1 MEGLLTPVSTS
12 YKSSEKPVEDAL
24 YVYPSSLKVTLA
36 LKYPHASH
44 PATKYLVLPCSSEY
58 IRGFCSEILTD
69 FEILG
74 L

>member
-24 YVYPSSLKVTLA
+24 YVYPSSLNLTLA
-36 LKYPHASH
+36 IRYPHASH
-44 PATKYLVLPCSSEY
+44 PATKYSILPCSSEH
-58 IRGFCSEILTD
+58 IRGFCSEFLTD
-69 FEILG
+69 SENLG